1 MHTESRRESLIG
13 WGGGGG
19 LACKYFLHIYQLC
32 QMNYLRITLLKI
44 YKEDPTIINLIGDC
58 DKQNY

>member
-1 MHTESRRESLIG
+1 
-13 WGGGGG
+13 
-19 LACKYFLHIYQLC
+19 
-32 QMNYLRITLLKI
+32 MNYLRITLLQI